1 MIGFPGM
8 ALSLLAEAVL
18 QWKFLGTN
26 NKGGNAACI
35 LFIFVHIVFYQGV
48 DAPSFVW

>member
-1 MIGFPGM
+1 M

-18 QWKFLGTN
+18 QWKYLGTN